1 MASAK
6 KCDRCGAFYQKDDF
20 SKNDKRR
27 LDLSRFNGFTWDGI
41 DLCPECLHSLK
52 EWLENPIKEREGGA

>member
-20 SKNDKRR
+20 SKNNKG
-27 LDLSRFNGFTWDGI
+27 LELSSFNGLAWDRL
-41 DLCPECLHSLK
+41 DLCPECSHFLK
-52 EWLENPIKEREGGA
+52 EWFKNPIKERESGA

>member
-20 SKNDKRR
+20 SKNDKR
-27 LDLSRFNGFTWDGI
+27 LDLSKFNGFTWDGI
-41 DLCPECLHSLK
+41 DLCPEYLHSLK
-52 EWLENPIKEREGGA
+52 EWLENPIKERESGA